1 MRTALSSVLISF
13 SRTVFVLAIFGGLGA
28 AAPVRAQQAML
39 VADTQLNTSAPTTN
53 YGGAATA
60 ETNANDSAL
69 VRFDV
74 ADLLPSGVTAAQVN
88 RARLIVYC
96 DAVKTAGTFDAY
108 LVTSSW
114 GENSVTY
121 NSRPTI
127 NSSPTAVAT
136 AAGAGS
142 YIEINVTTA
151 VQSWIT
157 NPATNFGLKFKPVG
171 STDFTIDTKENSAT
185 SHPAVL
191 QVDLAPGT
199 GATGPQGP
207 VGAQGPAGMKG
218 ATGVQG
224 PSGPAGPQGAQ
235 GAPGQNASIPAN
247 LTAIGNALGGGGY
260 DGGPFTNPV
269 TCTLGDIIL
278 SANSYR
284 TGNLIPADG
293 SIISIGSNTALFSL
307 LGTRFGGDGE
317 TTFGLPDLRTVAP
330 NGLQYS
336 ICVQGFYPPQN
347 D

>member
-1 MRTALSSVLISF
+1 MRIALSSVVISL
-13 SRTVFVLAIFGGLGA
+13 SRTVFVLAIFGGLGV

-39 VADTQLNTSAPTTN
+39 VADTQLNISAPATN

-69 VRFDV
+69 LRFDV

-96 DAVKTAGTFDAY
+96 DAVKTAGTFDVY
-108 LVTSSW
+108 LVTSAW

-127 NSSPTAVAT
+127 NSSPTTVAT
-136 AAGAGS
+136 ATGAGS
-142 YIEINVTTA
+142 YIEINVTSA
-151 VQSWIT
+151 VEAWIT

-191 QVDLAPGT
+191 QVDLAGPAGAT
-199 GATGPQGP
+199 GAQGPVGPQGPAGAKGSTGAQGPTGPQGP
-207 VGAQGPAGMKG
+207 QGPAG
-218 ATGVQG
+218 
-224 PSGPAGPQGAQ
+224 
-235 GAPGQNASIPAN
+235 QNATIPAN
-247 LTAIGNALGGGGY
+247 LTAISNALGAGGY
-260 DGGPFTNPV
+260 NGGAFTNPV
-269 TCTLGDIIL
+269 TCTLGDMIL
-278 SANSYR
+278 SANSYS
-284 TGNLIPADG
+284 TGNMIPADG
-293 SIISIGSNTALFSL
+293 SIVSIAQNTALFSL

-317 TTFGLPDLRTVAP
+317 TTFGLPDLRPVAP

-336 ICVQGFYPPQN
+336 ICVQGYYPPRN